1 MTIKLLI
8 TGGTIDKVYNKLSG
22 ELEFSESHLEQMLE
36 RGRVSLDTSPEILFL
51 KDSLDMNGEDRNLIL
66 SKCLECDEDNIVIT
80 HGTDTMVETAKLLG
94 NQIQDKTIVLFGA
107 MIPYSIDNSDA
118 LFNLGVALNAAQT
131 KDSGVYVAMNGRVF
145 DFDKVEKNKSLGI
158 FTNT

>member
-94 NQIQDKTIVLFGA
+94 NKIQDKTIVLFGA

>member
-107 MIPYSIDNSDA
+107 MVPYSIDNSDA

-145 DFDKVEKNKSLGI
+145 DFDKVEKNKSLGV